1 MERYVCI
8 HAHFYQPPRENPWL
22 EAIEQQASARPYHD
36 WNERVTAE
44 CYAPNTAAR
53 IQGSDGRIASI
64 VNNFAK
70 ISFNVGPTLLA
81 WMEELAPDTY
91 RAILAADQE
100 SMQRF
105 SGHGS
110 AIAQVYNH
118 TILPL
123 GNRRDKQTQI
133 RWGVRDF
140 QQRFGRK
147 PEGMWLAE
155 TAVDLESLDLLAEHG
170 IRFTV
175 LAPSQAKQA
184 RKIGAKSWQDV
195 SNQRIDPSRAYLQ
208 KLASGRSI
216 ALFFYDGPIS
226 RAVAFEGL
234 LKSGETFASRLVSA
248 FSDGRDRPQLAH
260 IATDGE
266 TYGHHHPHGDMALA
280 YAIHHIE
287 SKGLARITNY
297 GEYLER
303 HPPENEVEI
312 FENRSWSCVHGVE
325 RWRSDCGCN
334 TGGHPGGNQKWRQ
347 PLREALDWLRDQLA
361 PLYECEAGRWLRDPW
376 AARDAYIEVLLDR
389 SEKSVAQFLH
399 QQAQQPLDAAQE
411 SRVLK
416 LLELQRHA
424 MLMYTS
430 CGWFFDE
437 LSGIE
442 TVQVIQYAGR
452 AMQLGQELF
461 GDAIEEQFLA
471 RLERAPS
478 NLPEYGNGRA
488 IYEKFVRP
496 AMLDLEKVGAHYAV
510 SSLFE
515 SYAAEARTYCYEI
528 AREDF
533 RLLSSGRSRL
543 ALGRARI
550 RSLIDR
556 DSATVSFGVFHLGDH
571 NVSGGARS
579 YQNEEAYAKLCDQ
592 LTQLFDRGDYHAL
605 LHETE
610 HTFGR
615 GTYTLKLLFR
625 DERMRILSRILES
638 ARLEAD
644 AAYRQLYEHYA
655 TLLHFLTEVNM
666 ARPRRL
672 QAAAE
677 FTLNSELLRA
687 LEAEPLELEAIR
699 ARLAEAAKAGVTL
712 DAQALEFRM
721 RRTLE
726 RMARRLAE
734 KPHDVAQLQALEAA
748 VDLAASLPFEVNLWT
763 PQNVYFFQLQ
773 PLIAGQRAQADG
785 GNPEAREWLESAAQ
799 LGAGL
804 NIQAD

>member
-22 EAIEQQASARPYHD
+22 EAIEQQESARPYHD

-64 VNNFAK
+64 VNNFAT

-81 WMEELAPDTY
+81 WLEALAPDTY
-91 RAILAADQE
+91 RAIIAADQE

-110 AIAQVYNH
+110 ALAQVYNH

-133 RWGVRDF
+133 RWGIRDF
-140 QQRFGRK
+140 ERRFGRK
-147 PEGMWLAE
+147 PEGMWLSE

-175 LAPSQAKQA
+175 LAPSQAKRA
-184 RKIGAKSWQDV
+184 RKLGAKSWQDV
-195 SNQRIDPSRAYLQ
+195 SNQQFDPSRAYLQ
-208 KLASGRSI
+208 TLASGRSI

-234 LKSGETFASRLVSA
+234 LKSGETFASRLISA
-248 FSDGRDRPQLAH
+248 FSDGRDWPQLAH

-266 TYGHHHPHGDMALA
+266 TYGHHHAHGEMALA
-280 YAIHHIE
+280 YAIHQIE
-287 SKGLARITNY
+287 SKGLARVTNY

-312 FENRSWSCVHGVE
+312 FENSSWSCVHGVE

-334 TGGHPGGNQKWRQ
+334 SGGRSDWNQKWRG

-361 PLYECEAGRWLRDPW
+361 PLFEREAGRWLRDPW

-399 QQAQQPLDAAQE
+399 QHAQQPLEAAQE

-442 TVQVIQYAGR
+442 TLQVMQYAGR

-461 GDAIEEQFLA
+461 GDSIEEQSLA

-478 NLPEYGNGRA
+478 NVPEHGHARA

-515 SYAAEARTYCYEI
+515 SYAAETRTYCYEI

-533 RLLSSGRSRL
+533 RLLSSGRARL

-556 DSATVSFGVFHLGDH
+556 DATTVSFGVFHLGDH
-571 NVSGGARS
+571 NVSGGVRS
-579 YQNEEAYAKLCDQ
+579 YQGEEAYAKLCDG

-610 HTFGR
+610 RTFGR

-625 DERMRILSRILES
+625 DERLRILSRILES
-638 ARLEAD
+638 ARMEAD

-655 TLLHFLTEVNM
+655 TLLHFLTDVKM

-712 DAQALEFRM
+712 DAEALEFRV

-763 PQNVYFFQLQ
+763 PQNVYFSQLK
-773 PLIAGQRAQADG
+773 PLIAGQRAQAEG
-785 GNPEAREWLESAAQ
+785 G
-799 LGAGL
+799 
-804 NIQAD
+804 

>member
-22 EAIEQQASARPYHD
+22 EAIEQQQSARPYHD

-81 WMEELAPDTY
+81 WMDELAPDTY
-91 RAILAADQE
+91 RTIIAADQE

-133 RWGVRDF
+133 RWGIRDF

-175 LAPSQAKQA
+175 LAPSQAKHA

-195 SNQRIDPSRAYLQ
+195 SNQQIDPSRAYLQ

-234 LKSGETFASRLVSA
+234 LKSGETFASRLISA
-248 FSDGRDRPQLAH
+248 FTDGRDWPQLAH

-287 SKGLARITNY
+287 SNGLARITNY

-303 HPPENEVEI
+303 HPPQNEVEI
-312 FENRSWSCVHGVE
+312 FENSSWSCVHGVE

-334 TGGHPGGNQKWRQ
+334 TGGHPGWNQKWRA
-347 PLREALDWLRDQLA
+347 PLREALDGLRDQLA
-361 PLYECEAGRWLRDPW
+361 PLYEREAGRWLRDPW

-389 SEKSVAQFLH
+389 SEKSVAQFLQ

-416 LLELQRHA
+416 LLELQRHT

-442 TVQVIQYAGR
+442 TLQVMQYAGR
-452 AMQLGQELF
+452 
-461 GDAIEEQFLA
+461 
-471 RLERAPS
+471 
-478 NLPEYGNGRA
+478 
-488 IYEKFVRP
+488 
-496 AMLDLEKVGAHYAV
+496 
-510 SSLFE
+510 
-515 SYAAEARTYCYEI
+515 
-528 AREDF
+528 
-533 RLLSSGRSRL
+533 
-543 ALGRARI
+543 
-550 RSLIDR
+550 
-556 DSATVSFGVFHLGDH
+556 
-571 NVSGGARS
+571 
-579 YQNEEAYAKLCDQ
+579 
-592 LTQLFDRGDYHAL
+592 
-605 LHETE
+605 
-610 HTFGR
+610 
-615 GTYTLKLLFR
+615 
-625 DERMRILSRILES
+625 
-638 ARLEAD
+638 
-644 AAYRQLYEHYA
+644 
-655 TLLHFLTEVNM
+655 
-666 ARPRRL
+666 
-672 QAAAE
+672 
-677 FTLNSELLRA
+677 
-687 LEAEPLELEAIR
+687 
-699 ARLAEAAKAGVTL
+699 
-712 DAQALEFRM
+712 
-721 RRTLE
+721 
-726 RMARRLAE
+726 
-734 KPHDVAQLQALEAA
+734 
-748 VDLAASLPFEVNLWT
+748 
-763 PQNVYFFQLQ
+763 
-773 PLIAGQRAQADG
+773 
-785 GNPEAREWLESAAQ
+785 
-799 LGAGL
+799 
-804 NIQAD
+804 